1 MPLIV
6 VKAYPKDEKI
16 KQEVAE
22 EITRVFTEKWGC
34 ARDAVTVKI
43 ESYAPDVW
51 AKEIKEKEIDSHK
64 EEMLILEGKPQF
76 AAGKES

>member
-16 KQEVAE
+16 QQEVAE
-22 EITRVFTEKWGC
+22 DITRIFAEKWGC
-34 ARDAVTVKI
+34 AREAVTVKI

-51 AKEIKEKEIDSHK
+51 AKEVKEKEIDQHK
-64 EEMLILEGKPQF
+64 DEMLILEGKAQF
-76 AAGKES
+76 

>member
-6 VKAYPKDEKI
+6 VKAYPKDERI

-34 ARDAVTVKI
+34 SREAVTVKI
-43 ESYAPDVW
+43 ESYPPDVW
-51 AKEIKEKEIDSHK
+51 QSEIKEKEIDPHTD
-64 EEMLILEGKPQF
+64 EMLILEGTPQF
-76 AAGKES
+76 

>member
-6 VKAYPKDEKI
+6 VKAYPKDETV

-34 ARDAVTVKI
+34 PRQAVTVKI
-43 ESYAPDVW
+43 EEYEPDVW
-51 AKEIKEKEIDSHK
+51 AREIKEKEIDRHAD
-64 EEMLILEGKPQF
+64 EMLILSGEPQF
-76 AAGKES
+76 

>member
-16 KQEVAE
+16 KQEITE
-22 EITRVFTEKWGC
+22 EITQVFTEKWGC
-34 ARDAVTVKI
+34 PREAVTVKI

-51 AKEIKEKEIDSHK
+51 QREIKEKEIDPHAD
-64 EEMLILEGKPQF
+64 ECLILEGRQQF
-76 AAGKES
+76 

>member
-1 MPLIV
+1 MPYIV

-34 ARDAVTVKI
+34 PQSAVTVKI
-43 ESYAPDVW
+43 EEFAPDDWQREV
-51 AKEIKEKEIDSHK
+51 KEKEIDPQAGD
-64 EEMLILEGKPQF
+64 MLILEGEKQF
-76 AAGKES
+76 